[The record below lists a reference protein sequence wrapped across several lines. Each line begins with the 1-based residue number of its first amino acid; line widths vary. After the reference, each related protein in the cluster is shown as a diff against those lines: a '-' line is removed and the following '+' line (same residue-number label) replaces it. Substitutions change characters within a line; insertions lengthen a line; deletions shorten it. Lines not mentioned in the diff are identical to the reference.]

1 MLSLTTRLI
10 EPRLSLESLKTPTM
24 RRGNCFYHPSSIAK
38 VASSQQTP
46 TPGRRPTNYKS
57 ASNIMRRGTFGRG
70 GRGGGRGDYYKNYGG
85 GRGRGGTGPR
95 PSDSSPSGSASF
107 PQAYDPNVPR
117 PIGDNGGTHKEFIDL
132 LRRLDQKQYPAYRD
146 IESCSKGWINDMEG
160 YKLFIGRAQS
170 DPYAKSTRC
179 RVIVANETAKFP
191 PVSYQNKVRS
201 VALGD
206 YLNRMF
212 FRCCKQ
218 MGADVGAGMEG
229 QGGWSGPKGGD
240 IEVSSGNQHWM
251 CYFVIQ

>member
-1 MLSLTTRLI
+1 
-10 EPRLSLESLKTPTM
+10 
-24 RRGNCFYHPSSIAK
+24 
-38 VASSQQTP
+38 
-46 TPGRRPTNYKS
+46 
-57 ASNIMRRGTFGRG
+57 MRRGTFGRG

-179 RVIVANETAKFP
+179 RVIVANEMAKFP

-240 IEVSSGNQHWM
+240 IEVSSGN
-251 CYFVIQ
+251 